1 MSGILEGKSIIVTGA
16 GHGIGRGHALELARQ
31 GALVVV
37 NDVGSAV
44 NGEGSGRDADIT
56 VGLIEARGGRAV
68 ADYGDVTDEDAMR
81 NLIESTVERFGR
93 LDGLVTNAGI
103 VRDRAIWNMTPYDF
117 DKVMSVHVKGT
128 WLPCHFAAIHWR
140 NRHKAGERVNGR
152 IVTTTSGAGLWGNFG
167 QTNYATAKAA
177 IVGLTLTMSV
187 ELYSLGV
194 TANSVG
200 PGGATRLSSTRP
212 GGDAAIEPDEIP
224 DGEYHPMDPAGSSPL
239 VAWLLSDDA
248 DHVTGQVIRSIH
260 DKLFLMRGWR
270 EAATVSSNG
279 HRWDA
284 TMIGTVIATDLFET
298 RAPGLR

>member
-1 MSGILEGKSIIVTGA
+1 MSGILEGKSVIVTGA

-44 NGEGSGRDADIT
+44 TGEGSGRDADIT

-81 NLIESTVERFGR
+81 NLVESTVERFGR

-103 VRDRAIWNMTPYDF
+103 VRDRALWNMTPYDF

-187 ELYSLGV
+187 ELYALGV

-212 GGDAAIEPDEIP
+212 GGDPAIEPDEIP
-224 DGEYHPMDPAGSSPL
+224 DAEYHPMDPAGSSPL

-284 TMIGTVIATDLFET
+284 TTIGTVIATDLFET